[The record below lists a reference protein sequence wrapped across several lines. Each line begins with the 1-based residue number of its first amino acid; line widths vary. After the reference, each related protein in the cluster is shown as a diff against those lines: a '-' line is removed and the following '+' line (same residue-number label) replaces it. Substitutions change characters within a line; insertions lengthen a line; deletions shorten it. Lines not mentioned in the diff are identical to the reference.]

1 MVAVSLKKFFQA
13 EDGIRDAQESRGLG
27 DVYKRQ
33 PIILIV
39 VLLTAACGHDPG
51 GKDKIAVI
59 DWDKA
64 FSAHPKQTVLKQGE
78 AELQKLLRY
87 REEQA
92 EIAKTQIAGLT
103 RLQQLKQ
110 NSKANFLDA
119 GFQTQ
124 MYAAEAK
131 ERKKLL
137 DAYDAAVKE
146 ADAALAEQE
155 KELEDAYQL
164 KILNLRLRLEA
175 IKMRPAE
182 REVVQNEL
190 NQVQSER
197 EQQRQQILAA
207 KNKIIGAKMEPL
219 VVETQARLKQHAEQL
234 QQEMQGDMSGVLSK
248 DQSDL
253 AKVPEALTKA
263 MAAIDKQADKLQES
277 NEKLR
282 AGIRNDI
289 ESNVIKLAHER
300 QYTIVFHSVKVNIKA
315 DDITDDVVKALQN
328 MK

>member
-1 MVAVSLKKFFQA
+1 MRWLT
-13 EDGIRDAQESRGLG
+13 
-27 DVYKRQ
+27 

-110 NSKANFLDA
+110 NSKANFMDA

-164 KILNLRLRLEA
+164 KILNFRLRLEA

-197 EQQRQQILAA
+197 DQQRQQILAD

>member
-1 MVAVSLKKFFQA
+1 MRWLT
-13 EDGIRDAQESRGLG
+13 
-27 DVYKRQ
+27 

-39 VLLTAACGHDPG
+39 VLLTAACGHAPG

-64 FSAHPKQTVLKQGE
+64 VSAHPRQTAFKQGE

-92 EIAKTQIAGLT
+92 EVAKTQIAGLT

-119 GFQTQ
+119 DFQTQ
-124 MYAAEAK
+124 MYAAEAS

-137 DAYDAAVKE
+137 EAYDAVVKE

-155 KELEDAYQL
+155 QELEDAYQL

-175 IKMRPAE
+175 IKMRSKE
-182 REVVQNEL
+182 REAVQNEL

-197 EQQRQQILAA
+197 EQQRQKILAA
-207 KNKIIGAKMEPL
+207 KNQIISAKMEPL
-219 VVETQARLKQHAEQL
+219 VATTQARLKQQAEQL
-234 QQEMQGDMSGVLSK
+234 HQKLQGDMTAGLSK
-248 DQSDL
+248 DQADL
-253 AKVPEALTKA
+253 AQVPEALTNA
-263 MAAIDKQADKLQES
+263 MAAIDKQIDKLQES
-277 NEKLR
+277 NERLKED
-282 AGIRNDI
+282 IRNDI

-300 QYTIVFHSVKVNIKA
+300 QYTVVFHSVKVNIKA
-315 DDITDDVVKALQN
+315 DDITDDVIKALQN

>member
-1 MVAVSLKKFFQA
+1 MRWLT
-13 EDGIRDAQESRGLG
+13 
-27 DVYKRQ
+27 

-164 KILNLRLRLEA
+164 KILNFRLRLEA

-207 KNKIIGAKMEPL
+207 KNKIIGTKMEPL
-219 VVETQARLKQHAEQL
+219 VAETQARLKQHAEQL

-300 QYTIVFHSVKVNIKA
+300 QYTIVFHSGEGNIKA

>member
-1 MVAVSLKKFFQA
+1 MRWLT
-13 EDGIRDAQESRGLG
+13 
-27 DVYKRQ
+27 

-110 NSKANFLDA
+110 NSKANVLDA

-164 KILNLRLRLEA
+164 KILNFRLRLEA

-207 KNKIIGAKMEPL
+207 KNKIIGTKMEPL
-219 VVETQARLKQHAEQL
+219 VAETQARLKQHAEQL

>member
-1 MVAVSLKKFFQA
+1 MRWLT
-13 EDGIRDAQESRGLG
+13 
-27 DVYKRQ
+27 

-110 NSKANFLDA
+110 NSKANFMDA

-164 KILNLRLRLEA
+164 KILNFRLRLEA

-253 AKVPEALTKA
+253 AKGPEALTKA

>member
-1 MVAVSLKKFFQA
+1 MRWLT
-13 EDGIRDAQESRGLG
+13 
-27 DVYKRQ
+27 

-39 VLLTAACGHDPG
+39 VLLTAACGHAPG

-64 FSAHPKQTVLKQGE
+64 FSAHPKQTVLKQDE

-219 VVETQARLKQHAEQL
+219 VAETQARLKQHAEQL

>member
-1 MVAVSLKKFFQA
+1 MRWLT
-13 EDGIRDAQESRGLG
+13 
-27 DVYKRQ
+27 

-78 AELQKLLRY
+78 DELQKLLRY

-164 KILNLRLRLEA
+164 KILNFRLRLEA

-207 KNKIIGAKMEPL
+207 KNKIIGTKMEPL
-219 VVETQARLKQHAEQL
+219 VAETQARLKQHAEQL

>member
-1 MVAVSLKKFFQA
+1 MRWLT
-13 EDGIRDAQESRGLG
+13 
-27 DVYKRQ
+27 

-87 REEQA
+87 HDEQA

-137 DAYDAAVKE
+137 DAYDSAVKE

-190 NQVQSER
+190 NKVQSER
-197 EQQRQQILAA
+197 EQQRQLILAA

-219 VVETQARLKQHAEQL
+219 VAETQARLKQHAEQL
-234 QQEMQGDMSGVLSK
+234 QQEMQGDMSVVLSK

-253 AKVPEALTKA
+253 AKVPEALTTA

-277 NEKLR
+277 NEKLKDS
-282 AGIRNDI
+282 IRNDI

>member
-1 MVAVSLKKFFQA
+1 MRWLT
-13 EDGIRDAQESRGLG
+13 
-27 DVYKRQ
+27 

-59 DWDKA
+59 DWYKA

-110 NSKANFLDA
+110 NSKANFMDA

>member
-1 MVAVSLKKFFQA
+1 MRWLT
-13 EDGIRDAQESRGLG
+13 
-27 DVYKRQ
+27 

-197 EQQRQQILAA
+197 EQQRQQILAE

-219 VVETQARLKQHAEQL
+219 VAETQARLKQQAEQL
-234 QQEMQGDMSGVLSK
+234 QQEMQGDMSGVLST

>member
-1 MVAVSLKKFFQA
+1 MRWLT
-13 EDGIRDAQESRGLG
+13 
-27 DVYKRQ
+27 

-110 NSKANFLDA
+110 NSKANFMDA

-164 KILNLRLRLEA
+164 KILKLRLRLEA

>member
-1 MVAVSLKKFFQA
+1 MRWLT
-13 EDGIRDAQESRGLG
+13 
-27 DVYKRQ
+27 

-87 REEQA
+87 RDEQA

-137 DAYDAAVKE
+137 DAYDSAVKE

-190 NQVQSER
+190 NKVQSER
-197 EQQRQQILAA
+197 EQQRQLILAA

-219 VVETQARLKQHAEQL
+219 VAETQARLKQHAEQL
-234 QQEMQGDMSGVLSK
+234 QQEMQGDMSVVLSK
-248 DQSDL
+248 EQSDL
-253 AKVPEALTKA
+253 AKVPEALTTA

-277 NEKLR
+277 NEKLKDS
-282 AGIRNDI
+282 IRNDI

>member
-1 MVAVSLKKFFQA
+1 MRWLT
-13 EDGIRDAQESRGLG
+13 
-27 DVYKRQ
+27 

-197 EQQRQQILAA
+197 EQQRQQILAE

-219 VVETQARLKQHAEQL
+219 VAETQARLKQHAEQL

-315 DDITDDVVKALQN
+315 DDITDDVVKALHN

>member
-1 MVAVSLKKFFQA
+1 MRWLT
-13 EDGIRDAQESRGLG
+13 
-27 DVYKRQ
+27 

-59 DWDKA
+59 DWAKA

-164 KILNLRLRLEA
+164 KILNFRLRLEA

-207 KNKIIGAKMEPL
+207 KNKIIGTKMEPL
-219 VVETQARLKQHAEQL
+219 VAETQARLKQHAEQL

>member
-1 MVAVSLKKFFQA
+1 MRWLT
-13 EDGIRDAQESRGLG
+13 
-27 DVYKRQ
+27 

-87 REEQA
+87 RDEQA

-137 DAYDAAVKE
+137 DAYDSAVKE

-190 NQVQSER
+190 NKVQSER
-197 EQQRQQILAA
+197 EQQRQLILAA

-219 VVETQARLKQHAEQL
+219 VAETQARLKQHAEQL
-234 QQEMQGDMSGVLSK
+234 QQEMQGDMSVVLSK

-253 AKVPEALTKA
+253 AKVPEALTTV

-277 NEKLR
+277 NEKLKDS
-282 AGIRNDI
+282 IRNDI

>member
-1 MVAVSLKKFFQA
+1 MRWLT
-13 EDGIRDAQESRGLG
+13 
-27 DVYKRQ
+27 

-59 DWDKA
+59 DWNKA

-110 NSKANFLDA
+110 NSKANFMDA

-164 KILNLRLRLEA
+164 KILNFRLRLEA

>member
-1 MVAVSLKKFFQA
+1 MRWLT
-13 EDGIRDAQESRGLG
+13 
-27 DVYKRQ
+27 

-87 REEQA
+87 RVEQA

-110 NSKANFLDA
+110 NSKANFMDA

-164 KILNLRLRLEA
+164 KILNFRLRLEA

>member
-1 MVAVSLKKFFQA
+1 MRWLT
-13 EDGIRDAQESRGLG
+13 
-27 DVYKRQ
+27 

-119 GFQTQ
+119 EFQTQ

-164 KILNLRLRLEA
+164 KILNFRLRLEA

-207 KNKIIGAKMEPL
+207 KNKIIGTKMEPL
-219 VVETQARLKQHAEQL
+219 VAETQARLKQHAEQL

>member
-1 MVAVSLKKFFQA
+1 MRWLT
-13 EDGIRDAQESRGLG
+13 
-27 DVYKRQ
+27 

-164 KILNLRLRLEA
+164 KILNFRLRLEA

-197 EQQRQQILAA
+197 EQQRQQILAE

-282 AGIRNDI
+282 AGILNDI

>member
-1 MVAVSLKKFFQA
+1 MRWLT
-13 EDGIRDAQESRGLG
+13 
-27 DVYKRQ
+27 

-164 KILNLRLRLEA
+164 KILNFRLRLEA

-207 KNKIIGAKMEPL
+207 KNKIIGTKMEPL
-219 VVETQARLKQHAEQL
+219 VAETQARLKQHAEQL

-300 QYTIVFHSVKVNIKA
+300 QYTIVFRSVKVNIKA

>member
-1 MVAVSLKKFFQA
+1 MRWLT
-13 EDGIRDAQESRGLG
+13 
-27 DVYKRQ
+27 

-219 VVETQARLKQHAEQL
+219 VAETQARLKQH
-234 QQEMQGDMSGVLSK
+234 VW
-248 DQSDL
+248 
-253 AKVPEALTKA
+253 
-263 MAAIDKQADKLQES
+263 
-277 NEKLR
+277 
-282 AGIRNDI
+282 GI
-289 ESNVIKLAHER
+289 IKR
-300 QYTIVFHSVKVNIKA
+300 PV
-315 DDITDDVVKALQN
+315 
-328 MK
+328 

>member
-1 MVAVSLKKFFQA
+1 MRWLT
-13 EDGIRDAQESRGLG
+13 
-27 DVYKRQ
+27 

-110 NSKANFLDA
+110 NSKANFMDA

-164 KILNLRLRLEA
+164 KILNFRLRLEA

-219 VVETQARLKQHAEQL
+219 VAETQARLKQHAEQL

-253 AKVPEALTKA
+253 AKVPEALTTA

>member
-1 MVAVSLKKFFQA
+1 MRWLT
-13 EDGIRDAQESRGLG
+13 
-27 DVYKRQ
+27 

-164 KILNLRLRLEA
+164 KILNFRLRLEA

-207 KNKIIGAKMEPL
+207 KNKIIGTKMEPL
-219 VVETQARLKQHAEQL
+219 VAETQARLKQHAEQL

-263 MAAIDKQADKLQES
+263 MAAIDKQADKLQEG

>member
-1 MVAVSLKKFFQA
+1 MRWLT
-13 EDGIRDAQESRGLG
+13 
-27 DVYKRQ
+27 

-197 EQQRQQILAA
+197 EQQRQQILAE

-219 VVETQARLKQHAEQL
+219 VAETQARLKQHAEQL

-248 DQSDL
+248 DKSDL
-253 AKVPEALTKA
+253 AKVPEALNKA

>member
-1 MVAVSLKKFFQA
+1 MRWLT
-13 EDGIRDAQESRGLG
+13 
-27 DVYKRQ
+27 

-110 NSKANFLDA
+110 NSKANFMDA

-155 KELEDAYQL
+155 KELEDVYQL

-207 KNKIIGAKMEPL
+207 KNKIIGTKMEPL
-219 VVETQARLKQHAEQL
+219 VAETQARLKQHAEQL

>member
-1 MVAVSLKKFFQA
+1 MRWLT
-13 EDGIRDAQESRGLG
+13 
-27 DVYKRQ
+27 

-64 FSAHPKQTVLKQGE
+64 FSAHPKQTALKQGE

-92 EIAKTQIAGLT
+92 EIAKTQIDGLT

-190 NQVQSER
+190 NQVQYER

-219 VVETQARLKQHAEQL
+219 VAETQARLKQHAEQL
-234 QQEMQGDMSGVLSK
+234 QQEMQGDMYGVLSK

>member
-1 MVAVSLKKFFQA
+1 MRWLT
-13 EDGIRDAQESRGLG
+13 
-27 DVYKRQ
+27 

-110 NSKANFLDA
+110 NSKANFMDA

-164 KILNLRLRLEA
+164 KILNFRLRLEA
-175 IKMRPAE
+175 IKMRHAE

-219 VVETQARLKQHAEQL
+219 VAETQARLKQHAEQL

>member
-1 MVAVSLKKFFQA
+1 MPLLI
-13 EDGIRDAQESRGLG
+13 GIR
-27 DVYKRQ
+27 
-33 PIILIV
+33 
-39 VLLTAACGHDPG
+39 H
-51 GKDKIAVI
+51 
-59 DWDKA
+59 
-64 FSAHPKQTVLKQGE
+64 FSDHPKQTVLKQGE

-190 NQVQSER
+190 NQVQYER

-207 KNKIIGAKMEPL
+207 KNKIIGVKMEPL
-219 VVETQARLKQHAEQL
+219 VAETQARLKQHAEQL

>member
-1 MVAVSLKKFFQA
+1 MRWLT
-13 EDGIRDAQESRGLG
+13 
-27 DVYKRQ
+27 

-110 NSKANFLDA
+110 NSKANFMDA

-131 ERKKLL
+131 ERKKFL

-207 KNKIIGAKMEPL
+207 KNKIIGTKMEPL
-219 VVETQARLKQHAEQL
+219 VAETQARLKQHAEQL

>member
-1 MVAVSLKKFFQA
+1 MRWLT
-13 EDGIRDAQESRGLG
+13 
-27 DVYKRQ
+27 

-64 FSAHPKQTVLKQGE
+64 FSAHPKQTVLKQDE

-164 KILNLRLRLEA
+164 KILNFRLRLEA

-197 EQQRQQILAA
+197 EQQRQQILAE

-219 VVETQARLKQHAEQL
+219 VAETQARLKQHAEQL

>member
-1 MVAVSLKKFFQA
+1 MRWLT
-13 EDGIRDAQESRGLG
+13 
-27 DVYKRQ
+27 

-164 KILNLRLRLEA
+164 KILNFRLRLEA

-197 EQQRQQILAA
+197 EQQRQQILAE
-207 KNKIIGAKMEPL
+207 KNKIIGTKMEPL
-219 VVETQARLKQHAEQL
+219 VAETQARLKQHAEQL

>member
-1 MVAVSLKKFFQA
+1 MRWLT
-13 EDGIRDAQESRGLG
+13 
-27 DVYKRQ
+27 

-103 RLQQLKQ
+103 ILQQLKQ
-110 NSKANFLDA
+110 NSKANFMDA

-164 KILNLRLRLEA
+164 KILNFRLRLEA

>member
-1 MVAVSLKKFFQA
+1 MRWLT
-13 EDGIRDAQESRGLG
+13 
-27 DVYKRQ
+27 

-207 KNKIIGAKMEPL
+207 KNKIIGTKMEPL
-219 VVETQARLKQHAEQL
+219 VAETQARLKQHAEQL
-234 QQEMQGDMSGVLSK
+234 QQEMQGHMSGVLSK

>member
-1 MVAVSLKKFFQA
+1 MRWLT
-13 EDGIRDAQESRGLG
+13 
-27 DVYKRQ
+27 

-92 EIAKTQIAGLT
+92 EIAKTQIAVLT

-110 NSKANFLDA
+110 NSKANFMDA

-164 KILNLRLRLEA
+164 KILNFRLRLEA

>member
-1 MVAVSLKKFFQA
+1 MRWLT
-13 EDGIRDAQESRGLG
+13 
-27 DVYKRQ
+27 

-110 NSKANFLDA
+110 NSKANFMDA

-131 ERKKLL
+131 ELKKLL

-207 KNKIIGAKMEPL
+207 KNKIIGTKMEPL
-219 VVETQARLKQHAEQL
+219 VAETQARLKQHAEQL

>member
-1 MVAVSLKKFFQA
+1 MRWLT
-13 EDGIRDAQESRGLG
+13 
-27 DVYKRQ
+27 

-39 VLLTAACGHDPG
+39 VLLTAACGHYPG

-110 NSKANFLDA
+110 NSKANFMDA

-164 KILNLRLRLEA
+164 KILNFRLRLEA

>member
-1 MVAVSLKKFFQA
+1 MRWLT
-13 EDGIRDAQESRGLG
+13 
-27 DVYKRQ
+27 

-182 REVVQNEL
+182 REIVQNEL

-207 KNKIIGAKMEPL
+207 KNKIIGTKMEPL
-219 VVETQARLKQHAEQL
+219 VAETQARLKQHAEQL

>member
-1 MVAVSLKKFFQA
+1 MRWLT
-13 EDGIRDAQESRGLG
+13 
-27 DVYKRQ
+27 

-87 REEQA
+87 RDEQA

-137 DAYDAAVKE
+137 DAYDSAVKE
-146 ADAALAEQE
+146 ADAAIAEQE

-190 NQVQSER
+190 NKVQSER
-197 EQQRQQILAA
+197 EQQRQLILAA

-219 VVETQARLKQHAEQL
+219 VAETQARLKQHAEQL
-234 QQEMQGDMSGVLSK
+234 QQEMQGDMSVVLSK

-253 AKVPEALTKA
+253 AKVPEALTTA

-277 NEKLR
+277 NEKLKDS
-282 AGIRNDI
+282 IRNDI